1 MSELKKDIERTVQ
14 SIRKMTDFEPQICI
28 VLGTGLGQL
37 AKEIDPVMVIPYGKI
52 PRFPLSTVESHEGRL
67 IFGKLSRKRV
77 VAMQGRFH
85 YYEGYSMQE
94 IVFPVRVMKYLGA
107 NNLLVS
113 NASGGMNPL
122 FKSGDLMV
130 IVDHINLQGENPL
143 RGKNDDSIGPRFP
156 DMFQCY
162 DPELVALTERTA
174 LEEKITLRKGVYA
187 ALQGPNLETAAEY
200 RMLRFLGADAVGM
213 STVPEVVAARHM
225 GMKVLG
231 LSVITDMGLPDALGP
246 MDLDRIIARAE
257 KTEPILTR
265 LMSKVIGKMIIN
277 DK

>member
-1 MSELKKDIERTVQ
+1 MGNMRKEIEGTVAA
-14 SIRKMTDFEPQICI
+14 IRKQTDFLPQVGII
-28 VLGTGLGQL
+28 LGTGLGQL
-37 AKEIDPVMVIPYGKI
+37 AKEIDAVKVIPYGKI

-67 IFGKLSRKRV
+67 IFGHLSGKRV
-77 VAMQGRFH
+77 IAMQGRFH

-94 IVFPVRVMKYLGA
+94 IVFPVRVMRFLGA
-107 NNLLVS
+107 EVLVAS

-122 FKSGDLMV
+122 FKAGDLMV

-162 DPELVALTERTA
+162 DPELIALAERIA
-174 LEEKITLRKGVYA
+174 LEEKIPLRKGVYV

-200 RMLRFLGADAVGM
+200 RMLRIIGADAVGM
-213 STVPEVVAARHM
+213 STVPEVIAARHM
-225 GMKVLG
+225 GMRVLG

-246 MDLDRIIARAE
+246 MDLEKIIARAE
-257 KTEPILTR
+257 KTEPLLTR
-265 LMSKVIGKMIIN
+265 LMSKVIGKM
-277 DK
+277 KM